1 MNNLTRVIVA
11 FIMIASTSGAQ
22 NTLNV
27 EYSSDNRLMK
37 NVVTVG
43 VLENDMVIHAW
54 EWNDIAKALD
64 VKYGASEED
73 GGYLPA
79 GLIAQDVQ
87 ARYPD
92 AIEVDNNGYLKIIL
106 PVLMERDE
114 IIASLVLSGD
124 ASIIAGNWLAMGFL
138 RDCFTAD
145 C

>member
-11 FIMIASTSGAQ
+11 FIMIASTSVAQ

>member
-1 MNNLTRVIVA
+1 MINLRRVMVVL
-11 FIMIASTSGAQ
+11 IMIASSAGGQ
-22 NTLNV
+22 NTLNK

-37 NVVTVG
+37 NVITLG
-43 VLENDMVIHAW
+43 VLENDMVIHGW

-79 GLIAQDVQ
+79 GLIAQDVK

-92 AIEVDNNGYLKIIL
+92 AVKVDNTGYLKIDL
-106 PVLMERDE
+106 PALIERDE
-114 IIASLVLSGD
+114 IVANLVLSGK
-124 ASIIAGNWLAMGFL
+124 ASIIAGNWLAMSFL

>member
-1 MNNLTRVIVA
+1 MNNLSRVIVA

>member
-1 MNNLTRVIVA
+1 MNNLTRIIVA
-11 FIMIASTSGAQ
+11 LIMIASSSGAQ

-124 ASIIAGNWLAMGFL
+124 ASIIAGNWLAMRFL

>member
-1 MNNLTRVIVA
+1 MINLRRVMVVL
-11 FIMIASTSGAQ
+11 IMIASSAGGQ
-22 NTLNV
+22 NTLNK

-37 NVVTVG
+37 NVITLR
-43 VLENDMVIHAW
+43 VLENDMVIHGW

-64 VKYGASEED
+64 LKYGASEED

-92 AIEVDNNGYLKIIL
+92 AIEVDNNGYLKIDL
-106 PVLMERDE
+106 PVLMERDK
-114 IIASLVLSGD
+114 IIASIVLSGD
-124 ASIIAGNWLAMGFL
+124 ASIIAGNWLAMRFL

>member
-11 FIMIASTSGAQ
+11 LIMIASSSGAQ

-43 VLENDMVIHAW
+43 VLENDMVIHGW

>member
-1 MNNLTRVIVA
+1 MNNLTRIIVA
-11 FIMIASTSGAQ
+11 LIMIASSSGAQ

-73 GGYLPA
+73 GVYLPA

>member
-43 VLENDMVIHAW
+43 VLENDMVIHGW

>member
-1 MNNLTRVIVA
+1 MNNLTRIIVA
-11 FIMIASTSGAQ
+11 LIMIASSSGAQ

-73 GGYLPA
+73 GGYLPS

>member
-11 FIMIASTSGAQ
+11 LIIIASSSGAQ
-22 NTLNV
+22 NTLNI
-27 EYSSDNRLMK
+27 EHSSDNRLMK
-37 NVVTVG
+37 NVVTLG
-43 VLENDMVIHAW
+43 VLENDMAIHGW

-114 IIASLVLSGD
+114 IIANLVLSGD
-124 ASIIAGNWLAMGFL
+124 ASIIAGNWLAMRFL

>member
-1 MNNLTRVIVA
+1 MINLTRLMVA
-11 FIMIASTSGAQ
+11 LIIIASSAGAQ
-22 NTLNV
+22 NTLNK
-27 EYSSDNRLMK
+27 EYSSDNRLIK
-37 NVVTVG
+37 NVITLG
-43 VLENDMVIHAW
+43 VLENDMVIHGW

-64 VKYGASEED
+64 IKYGASEED

-106 PVLMERDE
+106 PILMERDE
-114 IIASLVLSGD
+114 IIARLVLSGD
-124 ASIIAGNWLAMGFL
+124 ASIIAGNWLAMRFL

>member
-1 MNNLTRVIVA
+1 MNNLTRVIIA
-11 FIMIASTSGAQ
+11 LIMIASTSGAQ
-22 NTLNV
+22 NTLNI

-37 NVVTVG
+37 NVVTLG
-43 VLENDMVIHAW
+43 VLENDMVIHGW

-114 IIASLVLSGD
+114 IIARLVLSGD
-124 ASIIAGNWLAMGFL
+124 ASIIAGNWLAMRFL

>member
-11 FIMIASTSGAQ
+11 LIMIASSSGAQ

-43 VLENDMVIHAW
+43 VLENDMVIHGW

-92 AIEVDNNGYLKIIL
+92 AIEVDNDGYLKIIL

>member
-124 ASIIAGNWLAMGFL
+124 ASIIAGNWLAMRFL

>member
-11 FIMIASTSGAQ
+11 LIIIASSSGAQ
-22 NTLNV
+22 NTLNI
-27 EYSSDNRLMK
+27 EHSSDNRLMK
-37 NVVTVG
+37 NVVTLG
-43 VLENDMVIHAW
+43 VLENDMVIHGW

-64 VKYGASEED
+64 VKYDASEED

-114 IIASLVLSGD
+114 IIANLVLSGD
-124 ASIIAGNWLAMGFL
+124 ASIIAGNWLAMRFL

>member
-11 FIMIASTSGAQ
+11 LIMIASSSGAQ

-43 VLENDMVIHAW
+43 VLENDMVIHGW

-64 VKYGASEED
+64 VKYGAPEED

>member
-11 FIMIASTSGAQ
+11 LIMIASSSGAQ

>member
-11 FIMIASTSGAQ
+11 LIMIASSSGAQ

-92 AIEVDNNGYLKIIL
+92 AIEVDNDGYLKIIL

-114 IIASLVLSGD
+114 IIASLFLSGD

>member
-11 FIMIASTSGAQ
+11 LIMIASSSGAQ

-124 ASIIAGNWLAMGFL
+124 ASIIAGNWLAMRFL

>member
-1 MNNLTRVIVA
+1 MINLTRLMVA
-11 FIMIASTSGAQ
+11 LIIITSSAGAQ
-22 NTLNV
+22 NTLNK
-27 EYSSDNRLMK
+27 EYSSDNRLIK
-37 NVVTVG
+37 NVITLG
-43 VLENDMVIHAW
+43 VLENDMVIHGW

-114 IIASLVLSGD
+114 IIANLVLSGD
-124 ASIIAGNWLAMGFL
+124 ASIIAGNWLAMRFL

>member
-11 FIMIASTSGAQ
+11 LIMIASSSGAQ
-22 NTLNV
+22 NTLNI
-27 EYSSDNRLMK
+27 EHSSDNRLMK
-37 NVVTVG
+37 NVVTLG
-43 VLENDMVIHAW
+43 VLENDMVIHGW

-73 GGYLPA
+73 GGYVPA

-114 IIASLVLSGD
+114 IIANLVLSGD
-124 ASIIAGNWLAMGFL
+124 ASIIAGNWLAMRFL

>member
-43 VLENDMVIHAW
+43 VLENDMVIHGW

-124 ASIIAGNWLAMGFL
+124 ASIIAGNWLAMRFL

>member
-1 MNNLTRVIVA
+1 MNNLTKVIVA
-11 FIMIASTSGAQ
+11 LIMIASSSGAQ

>member
-11 FIMIASTSGAQ
+11 LIMIASSSGAQ

-43 VLENDMVIHAW
+43 VLENDMVIHGW

-92 AIEVDNNGYLKIIL
+92 AIEVDNDGYLKIIL

-124 ASIIAGNWLAMGFL
+124 ASIIAGNWLAMRFL

>member
-1 MNNLTRVIVA
+1 MNNLTRIIVA
-11 FIMIASTSGAQ
+11 LIMIASSSGAQ

>member
-1 MNNLTRVIVA
+1 MNNLTRIIVA
-11 FIMIASTSGAQ
+11 LIMIASSSGAQ

-43 VLENDMVIHAW
+43 VLENDMVIHGW

>member
-1 MNNLTRVIVA
+1 MNNLTRVIA
-11 FIMIASTSGAQ
+11 ALIMIASSSGAQ

>member
-1 MNNLTRVIVA
+1 MNNLTRIIVA
-11 FIMIASTSGAQ
+11 LIMIASSSGAQ

-106 PVLMERDE
+106 
-114 IIASLVLSGD
+114 
-124 ASIIAGNWLAMGFL
+124 
-138 RDCFTAD
+138 
-145 C
+145 